1 MGEGECTM
9 NVLTDRQAQCLVR
22 RERGESISEIAKD
35 EGVTR
40 QAVSKS
46 LATALK
52 KATSLYG
59 WI

>member
-1 MGEGECTM
+1 M